1 MRTTDKTTVVVRAII
16 NAPVNKVWKFWT
28 EPEHITH
35 WNYASD
41 DWHSP
46 NAENDLKVGGRF
58 RSRMEAKDGS
68 DGFDFSGEYTRVE
81 KHKQIEF
88 TLDDDRK
95 VQLTFVPN
103 GGETIVS
110 ETFEPEHSNT
120 IELQQA
126 GWQSILDNF
135 KKYVEN
141 FGKSEVM
148 HFEIKIN
155 ASTEKVY
162 QVMLDKKKY
171 SEWTAVFN
179 PTSHYVGSWE
189 KDSRILFIGTD
200 EDGTEGGMVSRIRE
214 NIPNRFVSI
223 EHLGIIQNG
232 KEVMTGPKVEQW
244 EGAHENY
251 TFEDDNGNTILKI
264 DIDVVKEWKSY
275 FEATWP
281 KALNKLRSLC
291 ETK

>member
-1 MRTTDKTTVVVRAII
+1 MRTTDKTTVVVRSII

-28 EPEHITH
+28 EPEHITL

-68 DGFDFSGEYTRVE
+68 DGFDFSGEYTRLE

-88 TLDDDRK
+88 TLDDGRK
-95 VQLTFVPN
+95 VQVTFVSN
-103 GGETIVS
+103 GDETIVS
-110 ETFEPEHSNT
+110 ETFEPEHVYS
-120 IELQQA
+120 IEQQQQ

-135 KKYVEN
+135 KKYVEG

-155 ASTEKVY
+155 ASPEKVY
-162 QVMLDKKKY
+162 QTMLDKEKY

-179 PTSHYVGSWE
+179 PTSHFVGSW
-189 KDSRILFIGTD
+189 KKGSKILFLGTD
-200 EDGTEGGMVSRIRE
+200 SDGSEGGMTSRIRE
-214 NIPNRFVSI
+214 NIPDRFVSI
-223 EHLGIIQNG
+223 EHIGIIQNG
-232 KEVMTGPKVEQW
+232 KEVISGPKVVQW
-244 EGAHENY
+244 GGAQENY
-251 TFEDDNGNTILKI
+251 TFSDDNGQTILKI
-264 DIDVVKEWKSY
+264 DLDVVKEWKSY
-275 FEATWP
+275 FEETWP
-281 KALNKLRSLC
+281 KALIKLRSLC
-291 ETK
+291 ENK